1 MAKMDDFLKNLQQ
14 MDQNQLQSLVKQATS
29 GLTPAQQLK
38 LKKLLSNP
46 QALSMLKTKISD
58 KDLESLGQNISS
70 PEQLKSYI
78 NRTDIQ
84 KRIDE
89 IL

>member
-14 MDQNQLQSLVKQATS
+14 MDQNQLQSLVKQATN

-46 QALSMLKTKISD
+46 QALSLLKSKISD
-58 KDLESLGQNISS
+58 KELESLGQNISS
-70 PEQLKSYI
+70 PEQLKNYI
-78 NRTDIQ
+78 NRADIQ
-84 KRIDE
+84 QRIDE